1 VAEFRNFPGVPSLSG
16 LELEMS
22 AAHKAW
28 GAREGGGAV
37 ENLRVPCFSLV
48 TILKAL
54 DVDTVD
60 YFSLDYFSLDV
71 EGWPFSMR
79 TRSATH
85 KKTFQTHIILFF
97 PKIRKMIKNNKN
109 RFNTY
114 YTFFLQIFMKI

>member
-1 VAEFRNFPGVPSLSG
+1 MQVAEFRNFPGVPALSG

-60 YFSLDYFSLDV
+60 YFSLDV
-71 EGWPFSMR
+71 EGWPFSIRVEGKMR
-79 TRSATH
+79 AD
-85 KKTFQTHIILFF
+85 
-97 PKIRKMIKNNKN
+97 
-109 RFNTY
+109 
-114 YTFFLQIFMKI
+114 